1 MLLQRIELL
10 GFLSHCGRPL
20 AGGGFDAIE
29 IDFRSSPLWLIYGPN
44 GAGKSALFDAITFAL
59 FKQHR
64 GGGQNFDRLIHDA
77 ADEAR
82 VDLDIELNGELFR
95 IQRTIKRGRSVWGIV
110 RRWNGNTWQAIPETE
125 KKVEEWVQDHLRMSY
140 ETFVSAVVLRQGEA
154 DAFLKAGAS
163 HRRTRLMELLD
174 LRFYEQLGD
183 LATKRRN
190 EWRKTYQGREK
201 DLGELPIV
209 TEDEIVA
216 QQAAVAAR
224 EAESRAADE
233 RCQKKEQDL
242 TDAQRAAE
250 LTAAI
255 SQVTQQQESDA
266 SILAQADTIRERAR
280 RAHELGRLLPL
291 LEQLWRARASV
302 ASEKQRITGM
312 EQRIE
317 TLEEQLQQRGSK
329 VDQAEADLFAAAE
342 AHTRASE
349 ALQAVHKRQQEI
361 IGQLERLDHIEQLEV
376 QIVAAEQKFAP
387 HQLILQ
393 QSDSIAQRHA
403 RYDALRDG
411 LPLVEAVAKAQ
422 RELEEAI
429 HELEALQGSLT
440 AVEDAE
446 AQAQAQEEACQIAF
460 KVASEAYDEVR
471 EARRELQQQIG
482 ALQKRLEQRETLEGQ
497 EACPLCGGLLS
508 DEVGRERLIRER
520 TQWQA
525 ELDDLELRAQAL
537 DRDVAA
543 KKHAKEHAE
552 KNLKKAS
559 GTARDAAT
567 RLASA
572 QRDVQ
577 NAERVHGKAQQAAD
591 GARHK
596 AGVWVEQL
604 SNLLQLRDEWTMLQE
619 VPPLWHALQ
628 EGRAAEQT
636 FRTTVEVCNSQL
648 RNLPSWTQPER
659 EDIRREGGELVTV
672 VAATEAHETAT
683 KQRKQEAADQRDAL
697 VRQQQAAEVEQQ
709 QARERL
715 AELRERKK
723 DAEAE
728 LAERIVQLPAPWPDH
743 PACTTE
749 SAFQSLKREQ
759 EALVAAPAEEERL
772 HQAQQ
777 RVEHLRGQVMTLQ
790 QQLDG
795 IPVDQRQP
803 VAEAEAA
810 RNVARQALADTQK
823 AWREA
828 EQQLTK
834 LQWQKQQRDEC
845 AAKLAAAEREYQYYD
860 QLSRTFGKSGLQA
873 LIIRQ
878 AQETIK
884 RYANTTLG
892 RLSNGEWQIDL
903 QENKDGLEILAA
915 DLRQGDAKLRPF
927 DYISGGE
934 RFRVAVSV
942 AVAIGQAVTG
952 GRPVDTLVID
962 EGFGSLDD
970 INRSLLVAELSRL
983 SEEVLQGGRVI
994 VVSHQPDVVEGF
1006 GSRYQLSRDPDGLV
1020 QIDYNPP
1027 A

>member
-10 GFLSHCGRPL
+10 GFLSHRGRP
-20 AGGGFDAIE
+20 AVGGGFEPIE

-59 FKQHR
+59 FKEHR
-64 GGGQNFDRLIHDA
+64 GGGQNFERLIHDA

-82 VDLDIELNGELFR
+82 IDLDISLNTEQFR
-95 IQRTIKRGRSVWGIV
+95 IQRTIKRGRGVWGIV
-110 RRWNGNTWQAIPETE
+110 RRWNGNAWQAIPGTE
-125 KKVEEWVQDHLRMSY
+125 KRVEAWVQEHLRMSY

-154 DAFLKAGAS
+154 DAFLKAGAA

-201 DLGELPIV
+201 DLGELLVV
-209 TEDEIVA
+209 TEDDITA
-216 QQAAVAAR
+216 QQAIVAVK
-224 EAESRAADE
+224 EVESRAADE
-233 RCQKKEQDL
+233 RYQRKEQEL
-242 TDAQRAAE
+242 TDAKKAAQ
-250 LTAAI
+250 LTATI
-255 SQVTQQQESDA
+255 SQVTQQQKADA
-266 SILAQADTIRERAR
+266 TILAQADAIRVRAR
-280 RAHELGRLLPL
+280 RAHELGRILPL
-291 LEQLWRARASV
+291 LEQLWNARARV
-302 ASEKQRITGM
+302 TSEEQRITGM

-329 VDQAEADLFAAAE
+329 VDQAEADLIAAAE
-342 AHTRASE
+342 AHKRADE
-349 ALQAVHKRQQEI
+349 TLQAVRKRKQEI
-361 IGQLERLDHIEQLEV
+361 IGQLETLGHIERLET
-376 QIVAAEQKFAP
+376 QITTAERKLDP
-387 HQLILQ
+387 HRLILQ
-393 QSDSIAQRHA
+393 QSDNITQRHA
-403 RYDALRDG
+403 RYDTLRDG
-411 LPLVEAVAKAQ
+411 LLLVEAVAKAQ
-422 RELEEAI
+422 RELEEAVR
-429 HELEALQGSLT
+429 ELELMRDALKAAEQ
-440 AVEDAE
+440 AE
-446 AQAQAQEEACQIAF
+446 AQAQSQEEACEIAL
-460 KVASEAYDEVR
+460 KLTSEAYEQGR
-471 EARRELQQQIG
+471 EARQELQHHIG
-482 ALQKRLEQRETLEGQ
+482 ALQKRLEQRKTLEG
-497 EACPLCGGLLS
+497 EDACPLCGGPLS
-508 DEVGRERLIRER
+508 DESGRERLALER

-525 ELDDLELRAQAL
+525 ELDALKVRAQTL
-537 DRDVAA
+537 DQDVAA
-543 KKHAKEHAE
+543 KKLAKESAD
-552 KNLKKAS
+552 KNFKKAS
-559 GTARDAAT
+559 GTAKEAAT
-567 RLASA
+567 RRASA

-577 NAERVHGKAQQAAD
+577 NAERVYDKAQQSAD
-591 GARHK
+591 GAQHK

-604 SNLLQLRDEWTMLQE
+604 PNLLQLRDEWAMLQE
-619 VPPLWHALQ
+619 VPSLWQALQ
-628 EGRAAEQT
+628 NGRAAEQA
-636 FRTTVEVCNSQL
+636 FNSTVEVCHMQL
-648 RNLPSWTQPER
+648 RTLPSWTQPER
-659 EDIRREGGELVTV
+659 EEMRREGSELVTV
-672 VAATEAHETAT
+672 VAAAEEHETAT
-683 KQRKQEAADQRDAL
+683 KRRKQEVTEQRDVLA
-697 VRQQQAAEVEQQ
+697 RQQQAAEVEHQ

-723 DAEAE
+723 DVEAE
-728 LAERIVQLPAPWPDH
+728 LAERIAQLPAPWPGH

-777 RVEHLRGQVMTLQ
+777 RVENLRGQVITLQ
-790 QQLDG
+790 QQLDS
-795 IPVDQRQP
+795 IPVDRRQP
-803 VAEAEAA
+803 VAEAEAS
-810 RNVARQALADTQK
+810 RDVARQALADTQK

-860 QLSRTFGKSGLQA
+860 QLSRTFGKNGLQA

-983 SEEVLQGGRVI
+983 SEDVLQGGRVI